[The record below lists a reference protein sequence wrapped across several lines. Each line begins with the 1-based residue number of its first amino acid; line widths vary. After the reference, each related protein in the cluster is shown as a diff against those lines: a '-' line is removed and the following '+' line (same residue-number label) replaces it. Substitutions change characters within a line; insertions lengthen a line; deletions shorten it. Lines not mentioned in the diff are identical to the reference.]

1 MPGISERK
9 LEKAARREKNHTAKF
24 RILACL
30 ARKRGHSVR
39 RISRDLKT
47 PYSTVRDW
55 LLRMRDRGLRGRFNS
70 RPKGRSVK
78 ISIQILR
85 TVRKMAEGEPKNLG
99 FEAGSWQTGMVIEV
113 IRREFGVAVKAR
125 TLRRWLRRIR
135 FSWRKDRYV
144 PSGPPQKR
152 SRGSSR
158 RRSRSVRR
166 RGAPQEGRFLSRTRR
181 RFRGRRPCL
190 WVEAQR

>member
-1 MPGISERK
+1 MPGISEKK

-24 RILACL
+24 RILTCL
-30 ARKRGHSVR
+30 TRKRGHGIR

-70 RPKGRSVK
+70 RPKGRSAK

-85 TVRKMAEGEPKNLG
+85 TVRKWLKGKPKKLG
-99 FEAGSWQTGMVIEV
+99 FQTGSWQMDMVIEAL
-113 IRREFGVAVKAR
+113 RREFGVAVRAR
-125 TLRRWLRRIR
+125 TLRRWLRRIG

-144 PSGPPQKR
+144 PY
-152 SRGSSR
+152 
-158 RRSRSVRR
+158 RSVSKERQEEFKR
-166 RGAPQEGRFLSRTRR
+166 EVGGARPRGART
-181 RFRGRRPCL
+181 
-190 WVEAQR
+190 A